1 MRKDNVMDR
10 HDRST
15 TIHPESHVDDTTAH
29 RGGGG
34 PSGIYTIGWPCSKPN
49 TLDLNGNDDF
59 LIWEFDA
66 VRFPDGVTIIGFGI
80 ITPVAAS
87 TYSLSLVKYTS
98 ATDASPVIVE
108 TIATSGS
115 YAATDDGT
123 IDNPDIASG
132 DLLYVRIPATEVD
145 QLFVRVTFTID

>member
-15 TIHPESHVDDTTAH
+15 TFHGEAHVDDTTAH

-34 PSGIYTIGWPCSKPN
+34 PSGIYTIGVPINQPSQ
-49 TLDLNGNDDF
+49 LDLNGNDDF

-66 VRFPDGVTIIGFGI
+66 TRFPDGITIIGFGI

-98 ATDASPVIVE
+98 PTDGSPVIVE
-108 TIATSGS
+108 TIATSAS
-115 YAATDDGT
+115 YTATDDGT
-123 IDNPDIASG
+123 IDNPDIAAG
-132 DLLYVRIPATEVD
+132 DLLYVRIPATAVD

>member
-1 MRKDNVMDR
+1 MRKSNIMDI

-15 TIHPESHVDDTTAH
+15 TFHGESHTDDTTAH
-29 RGGGG
+29 RAGGG
-34 PSGIYTIGWPCSKPN
+34 PSGVYTIGVSFNQPS

-66 VRFPDGVTIIGFGI
+66 TRFPNGVTIIEFGI

-87 TYSLSLVKYTS
+87 TYSCSIVKYTS
-98 ATDASPVIVE
+98 PTDGSPVVVE
-108 TIATSGS
+108 TVATSTS
-115 YAATDDGT
+115 YTATDDG
-123 IDNPDIASG
+123 IDNPDIAAG
-132 DLLYVRIPATEVD
+132 DLLYVRIPVTAVD